1 MRLTCLLLLI
11 CFQASSQVNR
21 SALELARE
29 NAQDFL
35 TGKIFK
41 NQDYH
46 PISFS
51 NIEPFKHYNPD
62 ISWVLEHKCEVGN
75 ETHYSGRDTTI
86 YTTYKFVF
94 YLDRKLKV
102 FRAESFQGNLLA
114 EEDKPAITAKRE

>member
-1 MRLTCLLLLI
+1 MRLTLLLLLI
-11 CFQASSQVNR
+11 GFQANSQLNR

-35 TGKIFK
+35 SSKIFK
-41 NQDYH
+41 NKDYH
-46 PISFS
+46 PMTFS
-51 NIEPFKHYNPD
+51 NLEPYKQYSPD
-62 ISWVLEHKCEVGN
+62 ISWVLEHRCEVGN

-114 EEDKPAITAKRE
+114 EEDKPAVTAQRE